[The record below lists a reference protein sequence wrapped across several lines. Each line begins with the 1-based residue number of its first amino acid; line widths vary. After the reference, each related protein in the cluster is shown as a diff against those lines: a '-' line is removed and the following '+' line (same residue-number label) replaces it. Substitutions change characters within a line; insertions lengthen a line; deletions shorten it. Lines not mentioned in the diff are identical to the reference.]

1 MFWCNFGRRTQ
12 LIHFVRASLRQ
23 CSNTASA
30 STSTT
35 ASEVK
40 KLYVRNVFK
49 DNPSAKYYLLTFVTV
64 TAGTA
69 YYVYNNQQKKKFILN
84 VLPPAPNHHTVSWDS
99 EVDKL
104 TSLLENNRFHQV
116 QISGP
121 RGSGKTQIARLLA
134 ERLNETRK
142 DSFQFKI
149 WPKDEVTSTLYAQS
163 KESLL
168 ASLKQLA
175 GKLGCEQDEVKLEGH
190 DLEHQLDVF
199 SQAVKEKLK
208 QKQCWIL
215 VVDNNDESISL
226 KKWLPDID
234 WGNGYVIHTVNSQT
248 VAVPGNES
256 QYSNFSVNQ

>member
-1 MFWCNFGRRTQ
+1 MFWCNLARRTQ
-12 LIHFVRASLRQ
+12 LIHFVRTSLRQ
-23 CSNTASA
+23 CSSTTN
-30 STSTT
+30 TSTAT
-35 ASEVK
+35 SEVK
-40 KLYVRNVFK
+40 KLYIRNVFK
-49 DNPSAKYYLLTFVTV
+49 DNPSAKYYLLTLVAV
-64 TAGTA
+64 TAGTT
-69 YYVYNNQQKKKFILN
+69 YYVYSNQQKKKFVLN
-84 VLPPAPNHHTVSWDS
+84 VLPPAPNHHTITWDG
-99 EVDKL
+99 EIDKL
-104 TSLLENNRFHQV
+104 KSLLEKNRFHQV

-121 RGSGKTQIARLLA
+121 PGSGKTQVARLLA
-134 ERLNETRK
+134 ERLNENRK

-168 ASLKQLA
+168 VSLKQLA
-175 GKLGCEQDEVKLEGH
+175 SKLGCEQDEVKLKGT

-215 VVDNNDESISL
+215 VVDNHDRSVPL

-248 VAVPGNES
+248 VGVSGSES
-256 QYSNFSVNQ
+256 QHSNFSVIQ